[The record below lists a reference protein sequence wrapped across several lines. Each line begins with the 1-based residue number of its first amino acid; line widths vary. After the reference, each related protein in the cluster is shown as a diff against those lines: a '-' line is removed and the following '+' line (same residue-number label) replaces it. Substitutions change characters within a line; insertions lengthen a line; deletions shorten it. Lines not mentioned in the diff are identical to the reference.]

1 MKKFKVVTAYTSQ
14 DTHIV
19 EAKSAEEA
27 KELIASGEFSEGMV
41 LEGDD
46 AYLISVETDPKR
58 SYMDEQVVL
67 VEEIEEKSNES
78 QIYSRT
84 TSATSARYYDG

>member
-1 MKKFKVVTAYTSQ
+1 MKKYKVITAYTSQ

-46 AYLISVETDPKR
+46 AYLISVETDSEK
-58 SYMDEQVVL
+58 SYMDEEVIS
-67 VEEIEEKSNES
+67 VEEVYEE
-78 QIYSRT
+78 
-84 TSATSARYYDG
+84 AVA

>member
-46 AYLISVETDPKR
+46 AYLISVKTDSEK
-58 SYMDEQVVL
+58 SYMDEEVIS
-67 VEEIEEKSNES
+67 VEEVYEE
-78 QIYSRT
+78 
-84 TSATSARYYDG
+84 AVA